1 MSAQDQVFIARQPIL
16 DRHSTIVAHELLF
29 RSSAVALSATITD
42 CSLASASTVVT
53 AFAAFGVDAV
63 IGQTIGYFNV
73 TRDLFLSDDVEALPS
88 DRVMI
93 ELLETI
99 VCDEPVVRRCRELRK
114 RGYRVALD
122 DWELRDPRE
131 HMLGE
136 VDCVKVDLLAVPEKD
151 LPWVVRTIRRHPVD
165 LLAEKVEDAES
176 HARCLKLGFDLFQG
190 YYFARPTTLSS
201 SKVDA
206 GRASVLRAMQKLS
219 ADADIDEVADLFK
232 SNANLGVNLLR
243 LVNSVGLT
251 RGTKIE
257 NVGQALSMLG
267 RRQVQRWLALLL
279 FAGGDEAS
287 FGSALLETA
296 ALRGRLMELLVV
308 HDDGPATQDLRD
320 RAFLAGMLSLADVLL
335 GRPIEDLAQELHVHD
350 DIRAALQREP
360 GGLGDLL
367 ALAERLEHADFAG
380 VEELMVRVGVAVPRL
395 LRAQAD
401 ARQWVTALMAG

>member
-1 MSAQDQVFIARQPIL
+1 
-16 DRHSTIVAHELLF
+16 
-29 RSSAVALSATITD
+29 
-42 CSLASASTVVT
+42 VT

-73 TRDLFLSDDVEALPS
+73 TRDLFLSDGVEALPA

-99 VCDEPVVRRCRELRK
+99 VCDEPIVRRCRELRK

-131 HMLGE
+131 HMLPE

-151 LPWVVRTIRRHPVD
+151 LPWVVRTIRRHPVAM
-165 LLAEKVEDAES
+165 LAEKVEDAES

-219 ADADIDEVADLFK
+219 TDAGIDEVADLFK

-251 RGTKIE
+251 RGTTIE
-257 NVGQALSMLG
+257 NVAQALSMLG
-267 RRQVQRWLALLL
+267 QRQVQRWLALLL

-296 ALRGRLMELLVV
+296 ALRGRLMELLVA

-335 GRPIEDLAQELHVHD
+335 GRPLEELAQELHVHD

-380 VEELMVRVGVAVPRL
+380 VDELMLRAGVDAPRL
-395 LRAQAD
+395 LRAQAE